1 MSKIQAMFGLKEKKG
16 NEKKRRE
23 KYKRRERKNKG
34 KRKYVFECKGE
45 GK

>member
-1 MSKIQAMFGLKEKKG
+1 M
-16 NEKKRRE
+16 KRRE
-23 KYKRRERKNKG
+23 EKSIREERKNKG

>member
-16 NEKKRRE
+16 NEN
-23 KYKRRERKNKG
+23 KRRERKNKG

>member
-16 NEKKRRE
+16 NE

>member
-1 MSKIQAMFGLKEKKG
+1 MKIREEKSIREEKE
-16 NEKKRRE
+16 
-23 KYKRRERKNKG
+23 KNKG